1 MESKLNERKFVKF
14 DSQLSIAQLTFIG
27 VHKIVEDNE
36 GDIESLKMRANDKV
50 IDEASFREM
59 LINVISYPLDENKL
73 SESERNTLNKITL
86 YLSEP
91 MEDEIEKPKA
101 ESTTSIV
108 YSKENEENKEKLA
121 FLEKKM
127 LGL

>member
-27 VHKIVEDNE
+27 VHKIMEDNE
-36 GDIESLKMRANDKV
+36 GDIESLKIRENDKV
-50 IDEASFREM
+50 IEEASFREM

-101 ESTTSIV
+101 ESMTSIV

-121 FLEKKM
+121 FLEKKL